1 MQDLAVEVAR
11 TVERLVEQV
20 VAEESPPL
28 SDDSDSWHP
37 DEEADDV
44 EEVESEMEID
54 EDKAEEDVKDEK
66 SSLDILAASIRESL
80 SDLLC

>member
-1 MQDLAVEVAR
+1 MEVAR

-37 DEEADDV
+37 DEEPDEIDDV
-44 EEVESEMEID
+44 EEVESEMEVD
-54 EDKAEEDVKDEK
+54 EDKAEEAVKDEK

>member
-1 MQDLAVEVAR
+1 MAR

-37 DEEADDV
+37 DEEADEIDDV
-44 EEVESEMEID
+44 EEVESEMEVD
-54 EDKAEEDVKDEK
+54 EDKTEESVKDEK